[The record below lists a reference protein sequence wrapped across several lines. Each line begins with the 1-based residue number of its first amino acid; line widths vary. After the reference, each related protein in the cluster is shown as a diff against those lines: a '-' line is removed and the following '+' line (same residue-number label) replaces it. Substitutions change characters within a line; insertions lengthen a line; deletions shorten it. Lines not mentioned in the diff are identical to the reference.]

1 MKNVFL
7 IWKNGFYY
15 WKIVYL
21 HDFLS
26 EFTFSVVL
34 GGRIYFFSGSW
45 ASEFTFQ
52 WFWVVGIYFFS
63 GFQWFTGLR
72 IYFFSG
78 GLGGIYFFSGLFSLF
93 CRFWPILGAIK
104 SLILSQC
111 QFLAPFLLRIWICLF
126 LYFGCGMALTL
137 SLALSFSFALPLL
150 LFVLCFL
157 WYCLCF
163 WVFFLVVLNTLGF
176 FEALF
181 CDAFRIRFLLL
192 CSLGG
197 DEIRIFLWEPVRTRA
212 SIATHITNFAVSWA
226 QPKR

>member
-1 MKNVFL
+1 MKNGFL
-7 IWKNGFYY
+7 LWKNGFSYR
-15 WKIVYL
+15 KIVYF

-111 QFLAPFLLRIWICLF
+111 QFLAHFLLRIWMCLF
-126 LYFGCGMALTL
+126 FYFWCGMALI
-137 SLALSFSFALPLL
+137 LALALAFALALALL
-150 LFVLCFL
+150 LFGLCFL
-157 WYCLCF
+157 GLAWPG
-163 WVFFLVVLNTLGF
+163 LVWLGF
-176 FEALF
+176 AWLGLAWLGLAWLSVASFQYEMLEIGVWVW
-181 CDAFRIRFLLL
+181 DSRFRVHG
-192 CSLGG
+192 LG
-197 DEIRIFLWEPVRTRA
+197 LWC
-212 SIATHITNFAVSWA
+212 WA
-226 QPKR
+226 